1 VIIVGWF
8 DIALIKVFMKKERRF
23 IFLIGQA
30 RHRLMTRLDQ
40 ALMETAG
47 ITAAQSGA
55 LYYLRENDGC
65 LFTELSHALGLDK
78 SAITGLVDRLE
89 NKGLVERRITPSDR
103 RAMSIVL
110 TDAGRDA
117 AGKCLKVTK
126 EYNNAITEG
135 LSEREIEAFSKTLQK
150 IISKFSE

>member
-1 VIIVGWF
+1 MIEIEVLVQ
-8 DIALIKVFMKKERRF
+8 KERRF

-30 RHRLMTRLDQ
+30 RHRLMTSLDQ

-55 LYYLRENDGC
+55 LYYLRESDGC
-65 LFTELSHALGLDK
+65 LFTELSNALGLDK

-103 RAMSIVL
+103 RAISIVI
-110 TDAGRDA
+110 TDAGREA
-117 AGKCLKVTK
+117 AGRCLKITK
-126 EYNNAITEG
+126 KFNNAITEG
-135 LSEREIEAFSKTLQK
+135 LTEQEIETFSSILQK
-150 IISKFSE
+150 VISKFSK

>member
-1 VIIVGWF
+1 
-8 DIALIKVFMKKERRF
+8 MKKERRF

-40 ALMETAG
+40 ALLETGG

-65 LFTELSHALGLDK
+65 LFTELSRALGLDK

-89 NKGLVERRITPSDR
+89 SKGLVQRRTTPSDR
-103 RAMSIVL
+103 RAISIVI
-110 TDAGRDA
+110 TDAGRDV
-117 AGKCLKVTK
+117 AGRCLKVTK
-126 EYNNAITEG
+126 EFNDAITEG
-135 LSEREIEAFSKTLQK
+135 LSEKEIEAFSRILQK